1 MESIQLEKINKE
13 LITFTK
19 SDFLKNEINQAFF
32 IWNQNEFYT
41 KDFSDISPEDPRY
54 PLFLDWFIYD
64 YVIISTK
71 KSLAEMYWEDNKDK
85 IDTKILTTY
94 RSIYKFKKLE
104 DDIYLIEDI
113 IQNMHHEIKI
123 NTEIPIDSTLLS
135 MRIVPND
142 DFVSNISHIVAFNKQ
157 YKDIVYNS
165 ITNIITKNN
174 AKNICIDLFYI
185 IEKEINKSIASSEI
199 ESNDSEN
206 STEVHYKVDNYKEL
220 VDNIA
225 NNSNIEFLIEEDNEI
240 TLYKYYDNLK
250 NEYGSFRLS
259 EKNITFDNFST
270 TALTAVINDLGPFIS
285 KIGANNVSEQWLNTN
300 LTILG
305 NKTPLEAVKYKKYF
319 KKIKEIINDLEL
331 IYESRTSNDEPF
343 IDPRYVVKRLEID
356 KD

>member
-41 KDFSDISPEDPRY
+41 KDFSDISSEDPRY

-157 YKDIVYNS
+157 YKDVVYNS

-285 KIGANNVSEQWLNTN
+285 KIEANNVSEQWLNTN

-343 IDPRYVVKRLEID
+343 IDPRYVVKRLEIN

>member
-199 ESNDSEN
+199 ESNNPEN

-220 VDNIA
+220 VDKIA
-225 NNSNIEFLIEEDNEI
+225 NNSNIEFLIEENNEI

-343 IDPRYVVKRLEID
+343 IDPKYVVKRLEIN

>member
-1 MESIQLEKINKE
+1 MKSIQLEKINKE

-343 IDPRYVVKRLEID
+343 IDPRYVVKRLEIN

>member
-85 IDTKILTTY
+85 IDAKILTTY

-104 DDIYLIEDI
+104 GDIYLIEDI
-113 IQNMHHEIKI
+113 IQNIHHEIKI

-185 IEKEINKSIASSEI
+185 IEKDINKSIASSEM

-220 VDNIA
+220 VDKIA
-225 NNSNIEFLIEEDNEI
+225 NNSNIEFLIEENNEI

-259 EKNITFDNFST
+259 EKIITFDNFST

-285 KIGANNVSEQWLNTN
+285 KIEANNVSEQWLNTN

-343 IDPRYVVKRLEID
+343 IDPRYVVKRLEIN

>member
-1 MESIQLEKINKE
+1 MKSIQLEKINKE

-199 ESNDSEN
+199 ENNDSEN
-206 STEVHYKVDNYKEL
+206 SLEVHYKVDNYKEL
-220 VDNIA
+220 VNKIA

-270 TALTAVINDLGPFIS
+270 TALTAVINDFGPFIS
-285 KIGANNVSEQWLNTN
+285 KIEANNVSEQWLNTN

-343 IDPRYVVKRLEID
+343 IDPRYVVKRLEIN

>member
-1 MESIQLEKINKE
+1 M
-13 LITFTK
+13 
-19 SDFLKNEINQAFF
+19 
-32 IWNQNEFYT
+32 
-41 KDFSDISPEDPRY
+41 
-54 PLFLDWFIYD
+54 
-64 YVIISTK
+64 
-71 KSLAEMYWEDNKDK
+71 
-85 IDTKILTTY
+85 
-94 RSIYKFKKLE
+94 
-104 DDIYLIEDI
+104 
-113 IQNMHHEIKI
+113 
-123 NTEIPIDSTLLS
+123 
-135 MRIVPND
+135 
-142 DFVSNISHIVAFNKQ
+142 
-157 YKDIVYNS
+157 
-165 ITNIITKNN
+165 
-174 AKNICIDLFYI
+174 
-185 IEKEINKSIASSEI
+185 
-199 ESNDSEN
+199 
-206 STEVHYKVDNYKEL
+206 
-220 VDNIA
+220 DNIA

-343 IDPRYVVKRLEID
+343 IDPRYVVKRLEIN

>member
-1 MESIQLEKINKE
+1 
-13 LITFTK
+13 
-19 SDFLKNEINQAFF
+19 
-32 IWNQNEFYT
+32 
-41 KDFSDISPEDPRY
+41 
-54 PLFLDWFIYD
+54 
-64 YVIISTK
+64 
-71 KSLAEMYWEDNKDK
+71 
-85 IDTKILTTY
+85 
-94 RSIYKFKKLE
+94 
-104 DDIYLIEDI
+104 
-113 IQNMHHEIKI
+113 
-123 NTEIPIDSTLLS
+123 

-343 IDPRYVVKRLEID
+343 IDPRYVVKRLEIN